1 MKKILIIML
10 SAVMVI
16 SLSAC
21 DDSNAGE
28 GVAAD
33 HISVGSIL
41 QTVIE
46 EASGLKPSDNAEA
59 AAESNL
65 IVYFSRAE
73 NTEYSEGIDASS
85 SASIVI
91 DEDTFGTTEYVARMI
106 QEDIGGDLHLIRT
119 QESYPADFDELRNMN
134 HNEMDAGFLPQ
145 LMESGL
151 NINKYDTVFIG
162 SGLGDGRSAG
172 SLVIFKR
179 I

>member
-1 MKKILIIML
+1 M
-10 SAVMVI
+10 
-16 SLSAC
+16 
-21 DDSNAGE
+21 
-28 GVAAD
+28 
-33 HISVGSIL
+33 
-41 QTVIE
+41 
-46 EASGLKPSDNAEA
+46 
-59 AAESNL
+59 

-145 LMESGL
+145 LMESDL